1 MNDKHT
7 LKLGKKIAILGTGAM
22 ATAIAKTLYDSGQNN
37 IHMYGIDEK
46 EIADLANGKN
56 EKYFPNTHFPPFI
69 TSNNLQVVVE
79 NAEYIVVAVPSQ
91 AISVL
96 LEKSKDYI
104 KTNNKRVLFINVA
117 KGFYPNSHLS
127 IHEGMSKLFKGFKL
141 VRGVVSLIGPSFAR
155 EIVLEYPT
163 TISAV
168 TKKHK
173 HAEEVAKLISND
185 YMRIYIQTDVI
196 GAEVGAAYKNI
207 LALASGICE
216 GLGYE
221 MNTRAAI
228 LTRGVAEMVK
238 FNKFMGGKKETLY
251 GLTGVGDLILTASST
266 QSRNFTFGKSFVK
279 EGSEKIKNNKI
290 TVEGLE
296 ALKVVSQIGKENKL
310 DLPIA
315 YALYDSMFLEKPIK
329 TVINELWVRDFKQ
342 E

>member
-1 MNDKHT
+1 MNEKNFE
-7 LKLGKKIAILGTGAM
+7 KFGKKIGILGTGAM
-22 ATAIAKTLYDSGQNN
+22 ATAIAKMLYDSGQTN

-46 EIADLANGKN
+46 EISDLKNGMN
-56 EKYFPNTHFPPFI
+56 TKYFQDTKLPSFQ
-69 TSNNLQVVVE
+69 TSNNLEEVIS

-91 AISVL
+91 VISSL
-96 LEKSKDYI
+96 LEKCKGYI
-104 KTNNKRVLFINVA
+104 KNNIAKTMIINVS
-117 KGFYPNSHLS
+117 KGFYPNSHIS
-127 IHEGMSKLFKGFKL
+127 IHEGVEKLFKGIKTIK
-141 VRGVVSLIGPSFAR
+141 GVVSLIGPSFAR

-168 TKKHK
+168 TRKKA
-173 HAEEVAKLISND
+173 HAEEVAKLMSND
-185 YMRIYIQTDVI
+185 YIRIYIQTDVI

-207 LALASGICE
+207 LALASGICD

-238 FNKFMGGKKETLY
+238 FNKYMGGKKETLY

-266 QSRNFTFGKSFVK
+266 QSRNYSFGKKFVV
-279 EGSEKIKNNKI
+279 EGPEVVKANKI

-296 ALKVVSQIGKENKL
+296 ALKVVYQIGKENKL

-315 YALYDSMFLEKPIK
+315 YALYDSIFIEKPIK
-329 TVINELWVRDFKQ
+329 NVIHNLWERDFKQ